1 MQSSSNPL
9 KFSILYTL
17 TALAN
22 PTGKV
27 IDPKFFKNIKV
38 RWNDYLKKM
47 AEANDRNF
55 GDQRLDCC
63 SLNRKSAEKDPTGD
77 IIKKYNRS

>member
-1 MQSSSNPL
+1 MYSND
-9 KFSILYTL
+9 F
-17 TALAN
+17 AN
-22 PTGKV
+22 RGGVPM
-27 IDPKFFKNIKV
+27 KFFKNIKV

-47 AEANDRNF
+47 AEANDRTF

>member
-1 MQSSSNPL
+1 M
-9 KFSILYTL
+9 
-17 TALAN
+17 
-22 PTGKV
+22 
-27 IDPKFFKNIKV
+27 KFFKNIKV

-63 SLNRKSAEKDPTGD
+63 SLNRKSEDMDPTGD
-77 IIKKYNRS
+77 IINKYNRS